1 MNCMILHEEIEE
13 EECASVQ
20 AECYAKRP
28 GKELAKKFKR
38 VIGWNII
45 CKNCKYHQTV
55 KKR

>member
-1 MNCMILHEEIEE
+1 MILHEEIEE